1 MAVIL
6 KVAVTKRPGS
16 MSDDDRALAHK
27 SQTPAVG
34 VPVHAPQDE
43 DFTPVSSV
51 IERVQ
56 AVFVPNEREQM
67 VLTLVWQHTANM
79 ELRARQR
86 SETSGAAALERRVDG
101 VETAIVD
108 IRGEHGNNG
117 KLGALKARVD
127 TAESRKWWALT
138 FVAGLL
144 VTVITAAVTFGVW
157 IGRIDADVATLKQR
171 ANRARGSSS
180 PDYPAARET
189 P

>member
-1 MAVIL
+1 MTDQFR
-6 KVAVTKRPGS
+6 KPSRPS
-16 MSDDDRALAHK
+16 SLSDADGP
-27 SQTPAVG
+27 PAVG
-34 VPVHAPQDE
+34 VPVHAEPDE
-43 DFTPVSSV
+43 DFTPVSNV
-51 IERVQ
+51 LERVE
-56 AVFVPNEREQM
+56 FSPTDRER
-67 VLTLVWQHTANM
+67 LLLHLVWQHTANM
-79 ELRARQR
+79 ELRSRQR
-86 SETSGAAALERRVDG
+86 RDTGDTSAFEKRIDG

-138 FVAGLL
+138 FAAGLL
-144 VTVITAAVTFGVW
+144 VTVITAAVTLGVW

-171 ANRARGSSS
+171 ANRARRGSS